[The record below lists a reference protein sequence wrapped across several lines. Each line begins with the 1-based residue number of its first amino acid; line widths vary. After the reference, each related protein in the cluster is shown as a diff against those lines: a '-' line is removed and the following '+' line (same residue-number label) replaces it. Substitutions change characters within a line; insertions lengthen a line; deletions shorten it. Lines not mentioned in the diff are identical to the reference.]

1 MDEDVGEQGRV
12 AREGVEG
19 KIKMC
24 HIGAVTHSSGGSLG
38 VLVASGRKASESDE
52 HGTTL
57 AEGTDEEELSS
68 TDLLNE
74 EEGGKGEDG
83 VNNGQDSS
91 ENERK
96 LGREVD
102 VLLEENSR
110 VVDDSVA
117 TTELLEELS
126 RGTDESSSHVLLLA
140 LLEQILGGGLGLGLG
155 DNGVGHEISLG
166 DGNRV
171 IDGSSGKT
179 SDNSRSFGVVAV
191 LHEPSRRFGK
201 DGDSAH
207 HNEREQDLQGHGES
221 PRDGTLHVRSG
232 RRRRRVSRIDVT

>member
-24 HIGAVTHSSGGSLG
+24 HIGAVTHSSGGSLS
-38 VLVASGRKASESDE
+38 VLVASGCKASESDE
-52 HGTTL
+52 HGTAL

-68 TDLLNE
+68 ADLLDE
-74 EEGGKGEDG
+74 EEGREGEDG
-83 VNNGQDSS
+83 VDDGQNSS
-91 ENERK
+91 KNERK

-102 VLLEENSR
+102 VLFEKNGR
-110 VVDDSVA
+110 VVDDGVA
-117 TTELLEELS
+117 TTELLEELGRS
-126 RGTDESSSHVLLLA
+126 SDESSSHVLLLA
-140 LLEQILGGGLGLGLG
+140 VLEQILGGSLGLGLG
-155 DNGVGHEISLG
+155 DDRVGHEVSLG

-171 IDGSSGKT
+171 VDGSSGET
-179 SDNSRSFGVVAV
+179 SDNSRSLGVVAV

-221 PRDGTLHVRSG
+221 PRDGTLHVRIG
-232 RRRRRVSRIDVT
+232 RRRRRVSKIDVT